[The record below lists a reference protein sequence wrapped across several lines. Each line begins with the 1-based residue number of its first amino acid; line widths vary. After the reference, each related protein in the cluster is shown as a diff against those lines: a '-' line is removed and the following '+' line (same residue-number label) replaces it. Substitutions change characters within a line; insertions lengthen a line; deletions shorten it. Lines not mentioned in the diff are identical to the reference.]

1 MAVEA
6 SLKLELPTTQDSK
19 WLQEW
24 QQQHLKHLRR
34 ILIWLRH
41 MELRMISLSIKHN
54 MWTMSINNLQVVKQG
69 PRLKGIKSLH
79 SQKHNI

>member
-19 WLQEW
+19 LLQEW
-24 QQQHLKHLRR
+24 QQQHLKHLRK

-54 MWTMSINNLQVVKQG
+54 M
-69 PRLKGIKSLH
+69 
-79 SQKHNI
+79 